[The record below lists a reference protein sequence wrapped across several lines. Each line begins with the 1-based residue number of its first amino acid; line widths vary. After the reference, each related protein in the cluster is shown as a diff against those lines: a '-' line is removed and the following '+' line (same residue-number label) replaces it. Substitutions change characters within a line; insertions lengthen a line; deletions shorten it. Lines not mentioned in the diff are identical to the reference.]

1 MRRVSTQATAIVGY
15 LGRLSGVGSLK
26 IGGKTVARATYDFD
40 GFAMPH
46 GGVTGSGELRLAAPD
61 LEVVFGRIGVQLL
74 TDDGRLLDLKFSE
87 KELPA
92 GTDAAHV
99 DVSGDLPRSPA
110 EWRVGSTRELIR
122 SQQGP
127 KPPQADAGIQLP
139 PRRAGSPHSAQS
151 DAPHRRYLVTVS
163 RDNRRSR
170 AIARTH
176 FPLACSRRTRAIVS
190 TVSAPEHLRCRNRR

>member
-15 LGRLSGVGSLK
+15 LGRLSGVGSVK

-40 GFAMPH
+40 GFATPH

-61 LEVVFGRIGVQLL
+61 LEVVFGRIDVQLL
-74 TDDGRLLDLKFSE
+74 TDDGQLLDLKFSE

-110 EWRVGSTRELIR
+110 EWRVGSTRESIR

-127 KPPQADAGIQLP
+127 E
-139 PRRAGSPHSAQS
+139 RASS
-151 DAPHRRYLVTVS
+151 
-163 RDNRRSR
+163 
-170 AIARTH
+170 
-176 FPLACSRRTRAIVS
+176 
-190 TVSAPEHLRCRNRR
+190 